1 MVGVVHGK
9 GACMAVGMDGG
20 GTGGMHSR
28 WVCMVGG
35 VFMGVCMAGVHMWQ
49 ETWPPRRAVRTLLEC
64 ILVNFALKYTQCV
77 VLEQLMSI
85 RRQIKGEMISYLV
98 TFPPPLRF

>member
-28 WVCMVGG
+28 WVCMVGEGG
-35 VFMGVCMAGVHMWQ
+35 VRGGLHGRGAYVARDMATSAGGTHPTGMHS
-49 ETWPPRRAVRTLLEC
+49 C
-64 ILVNFALKYTQCV
+64 
-77 VLEQLMSI
+77 
-85 RRQIKGEMISYLV
+85 
-98 TFPPPLRF
+98 